1 MRRANFNLGK
11 TRLYDLYFIDFELFA
26 LVIAELV
33 HQNKRVCTAELYYEN
48 AGHLLGVLNLERSF
62 LSIHFWNKAFE
73 EDVIIPYTTPY
84 GNHSRRY
91 RVAPNAP
98 NNFSLSNVE
107 SLKIVKHYLEKYEG
121 IPSFAS
127 MRGIKENHERIVKKP
142 MNELEGMTFKN
153 HLANRPIT
161 PSEAFKGTLKDAANA
176 INNISSIQ
184 EKQTT
189 KEDNPLINIK
199 SKSKYLKL

>member
-33 HQNKRVCTAELYYEN
+33 HQNERVCTAELYYEN
-48 AGHLLGVLNLERSF
+48 TGHLLGVLNLERSL
-62 LSIHFWNKAFE
+62 LSKRFWNKAFE
-73 EDVIIPYTTPY
+73 GVVMPYTTPY

-91 RVAPNAP
+91 CIAPNAP
-98 NNFSLSNVE
+98 NNFSINNAGP
-107 SLKIVKHYLEKYEG
+107 LKIVKHYLETHEG
-121 IPSFAS
+121 IPSFTG
-127 MRGIKENHERIVKKP
+127 MRGIKEKHERLVKKP
-142 MNELEGMTFKN
+142 VNELEGMTFKN
-153 HLANRPIT
+153 HLAEYPIT
-161 PSEAFKGTLKDAANA
+161 PSEAFQGTLKDAADA
-176 INNISSIQ
+176 INNISTIQ
-184 EKQTT
+184 KKQTT